1 MRRPYRQRRIAI
13 LLFFFLLT
21 GVALIGR
28 IFMLQIVHGGEYAKA
43 AVIQRS
49 LRHVYATGRGQI
61 LDRNGASLRDTR
73 WEPAL
78 ISFSPV
84 LEDDFYQVLAR
95 YELDDENSVHVIS
108 NVDAITF
115 RRLQDKPIPGLIPI
129 LEEIP
134 YGPDALAPHITGYIQ
149 RQETR
154 KRAPNYVELSYKA
167 VAGLERYFDSSL
179 SASRPSTLAVIMDGP
194 GRPIDGLGFREWSES
209 SLRRPYNV
217 VTTIDRNIQSVVE
230 QIGRRTMESGAIV
243 VLDPQNGDILAMASF
258 PDFSPRQLYQGIS
271 AQEYSKLDTDPHTPF
286 VNKAVQKYSPGSVFK
301 VVLAAAALENRL
313 DHRETYLCTGSIEV
327 GDRTISCYQGNA
339 HGEVDLKKA
348 LTVSCNAYFIQL
360 GQQLGRETV
369 TETAQQFT
377 LGRAA
382 GLPLSNESSGNIPTP
397 EELPFLGDL
406 ANASIGQGLV
416 ETTPLQLARMMA
428 TIANQGRDIYP
439 RLVAEITDKNGGT
452 VRCFPV
458 QYGARVTT
466 PATARLLT
474 SMMQE
479 VVESGT
485 ARDAASP
492 YYTAAGKSG
501 TAQTGREGESYYWF
515 AGFAPIEDPLV
526 VAVFLESRRSFS
538 APAIFCQV
546 MEAIITIK

>member
-13 LLFFFLLT
+13 LLFFFFLT
-21 GVALIGR
+21 GFVLTGR
-28 IFMLQIVHGGEYAKA
+28 IFMLQIIHGGEYAKA

-61 LDRNGASLRDTR
+61 LDRNGTSLLDTR

-78 ISFSPV
+78 VSFSPG
-84 LEDDFYQVLAR
+84 LEDDSHQVLAQ
-95 YELDDENSVHVIS
+95 YELDDENSVHVIR
-108 NVDAITF
+108 NVDASTF
-115 RRLQDKPIPGLIPI
+115 RQLQDNPIPGLIPI
-129 LEEIP
+129 HEEDR
-134 YGPDALAPHITGYIQ
+134 YGPNTLAPHITGYIQ
-149 RQETR
+149 PHATR
-154 KRAPNYVELSYKA
+154 KKAPNYVELTYRAMS
-167 VAGLERYFDSSL
+167 GLERYFDASL
-179 SASRPSTLAVIMDGP
+179 SASRPSALAVVMDGQ
-194 GRPIDGLGFREWSES
+194 GRLIDGLGFREWSES
-209 SLRRPYNV
+209 NIRRPYNV
-217 VTTIDRNIQSVVE
+217 VTTIDRNIQAVVE

-243 VLDPQNGDILAMASF
+243 VLDPKNGDILAMASF
-258 PDFSPRQLYQGIS
+258 PDFSPRLLYRGIS
-271 AQEYSKLDTDPHTPF
+271 AQDYSQLDSNPHTPF
-286 VNKAVQKYSPGSVFK
+286 VNKAIQKYSPGSVFK

-313 DHRETYLCTGSIEV
+313 DHRETYTCTGSIEV
-327 GDRTISCYQGNA
+327 GDRTISCYQGNV

-348 LTVSCNAYFIQL
+348 LAVSCNAYFIQL

-369 TETAQQFT
+369 IETAQQFT
-377 LGRAA
+377 LGRTA
-382 GLPLSNESSGNIPTP
+382 GLPLSSESPGNIPTP

-428 TIANQGRDIYP
+428 AIANQGRDVYP
-439 RLVAEITDKNGGT
+439 RLVSEITDKNGTT
-452 VRCFPV
+452 VRRFPV
-458 QYGARVTT
+458 QYGARVTA

-479 VVESGT
+479 VVTSGT

-515 AGFAPIEDPLV
+515 AGFAPMEDPLV
-526 VAVFLESRRSFS
+526 VAVFIESRRGFS
-538 APAIFCQV
+538 APAVFRQV
-546 MEAIITIK
+546 MEAILPLK

>member
-1 MRRPYRQRRIAI
+1 
-13 LLFFFLLT
+13 
-21 GVALIGR
+21 
-28 IFMLQIVHGGEYAKA
+28 MLQIVRGEEYAKA

-61 LDRNGASLRDTR
+61 LDRNGASLLDTR

-78 ISFSPV
+78 VSFSPV
-84 LEDDFYQVLAR
+84 LEEEFHQVLAQ
-95 YELDDENSVHVIS
+95 YQLDEENSVQVIR

-115 RRLQDKPIPGLIPI
+115 SRLQENPIPGLIPI
-129 LEEIP
+129 HEEIR
-134 YGPDALAPHITGYIQ
+134 YGPNVLAPHITGYIQ

-154 KRAPNYVELSYKA
+154 KRAPNYVELTYNA

-179 SASRPSTLAVIMDGP
+179 SASRPSTLAVIMDNQ
-194 GRPIDGLGFREWSES
+194 GRLIDGLGLREWSES
-209 SLRRPYNV
+209 NLRRPYNI
-217 VTTIDRNIQSVVE
+217 VTTIDGNIQTVVE
-230 QIGRRTMESGAIV
+230 QIGKRTMESGAIV
-243 VLDPQNGDILAMASF
+243 VLDPKNGDILAMASF
-258 PDFSPRQLYQGIS
+258 PDYNPGDFYQGIS
-271 AQEYSKLDTDPHTPF
+271 EKEYNQLDSDPYKPF
-286 VNKAVQKYSPGSVFK
+286 INKAVQKYSPGSVFK

-348 LTVSCNAYFIQL
+348 LAVSCNAYFIQL

-369 TETAQQFT
+369 TETARQFT

-382 GLPLSNESSGNIPTP
+382 GLPLSNESSGNIPIP

-416 ETTPLQLARMMA
+416 ETTPLQVARMMT

-439 RLVAEITDKNGGT
+439 RLVSAITDKNGGT
-452 VRCFPV
+452 VRRFPV

-466 PATARLLT
+466 PATARQLT

-485 ARDAASP
+485 AKDAASP
-492 YYTAAGKSG
+492 FYTAAGKSG

-526 VAVFLESRRSFS
+526 VAVFIESRRSLS
-538 APAIFCQV
+538 APAVYRQV
-546 MEAIITIK
+546 MEAILPFK